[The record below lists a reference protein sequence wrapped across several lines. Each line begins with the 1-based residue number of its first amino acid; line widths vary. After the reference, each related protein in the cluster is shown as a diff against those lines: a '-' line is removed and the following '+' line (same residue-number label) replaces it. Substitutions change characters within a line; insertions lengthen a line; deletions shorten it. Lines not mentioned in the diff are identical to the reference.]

1 MIFESHAH
9 FDDRRFDD
17 DRNQLLADMPEHGI
31 GRILNVGASI
41 ESTKRTIELAKQ
53 FEHVYAAVGVHPSDI
68 SDLNEETF
76 AWVSEQ
82 TSKE

>member
-41 ESTKRTIELAKQ
+41 
-53 FEHVYAAVGVHPSDI
+53 
-68 SDLNEETF
+68 
-76 AWVSEQ
+76 
-82 TSKE
+82 